1 MKLLTLCTLVLSGS
15 VVVSG
20 CAGQEEAVPINL
32 TLKPVSE
39 AAVGAPA
46 SNVTVL
52 VTPFVDDRSDRTKLG
67 MYQRWWGTSH
77 PVTLKNG
84 SVGEATATALAEY
97 LTRKGWHA
105 KYVPAATGV
114 TGGDVIISGK
124 VLESAVD
131 AHGTVGSTDIAAKQ
145 KIVVHAK
152 NQADGS
158 SITDTVSHH
167 GTYSVFWF
175 DGEDAEEILREVM
188 EKNFDKFVSQTK
200 FEGSALRFKQS

>member
-1 MKLLTLCTLVLSGS
+1 M
-15 VVVSG
+15 
-20 CAGQEEAVPINL
+20 
-32 TLKPVSE
+32 
-39 AAVGAPA
+39 
-46 SNVTVL
+46 
-52 VTPFVDDRSDRTKLG
+52 
-67 MYQRWWGTSH
+67 
-77 PVTLKNG
+77 
-84 SVGEATATALAEY
+84 TATALAEY

-105 KYVPAATGV
+105 KYASAATAL

-158 SITDTVSHH
+158 SITNTVSHQ
-167 GTYSVFWF
+167 GIYSVFWF
-175 DGEDAEEILREVM
+175 DGKDAEEILREVM